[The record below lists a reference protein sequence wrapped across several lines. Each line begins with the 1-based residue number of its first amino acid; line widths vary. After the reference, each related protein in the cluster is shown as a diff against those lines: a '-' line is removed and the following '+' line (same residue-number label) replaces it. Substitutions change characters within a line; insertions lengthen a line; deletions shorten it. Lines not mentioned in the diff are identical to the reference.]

1 MQTAHPESSTSV
13 TPLLRLRGVSKAYD
27 RVIAVQ
33 PLDLDIY
40 PRDFVAMLGPS
51 GCGKTTLLRM
61 IGGFIAPSSG
71 RIEIAG
77 VDVTP
82 LGPEKRPTNM
92 VFQGYGLFPHMNVV
106 QNVGYGLRLLR
117 LPKGEID
124 ARVDE
129 TIKLVQLSE
138 LAQRGIDELSGGQA
152 QRVALARALIMRPKV
167 LLLDEPLAALDLK
180 LRHAMQEELRRIH
193 HEIGGTFVFVTH
205 DQGEALALANRIA
218 VMREGRLEQVGTAQ
232 DIYATPQT
240 RFVSTFIG
248 EANLL
253 PGRRGGGMI
262 RLAAGPQFADA
273 GADGDVF
280 IVVRPENLRVVDG
293 QEKVDMSIAGEIRD
307 LVYLGS
313 HLRYRVV
320 VPGHDDMIV
329 HVDPDDA
336 ANQNVG
342 DTIRVGWRQKHQRIV
357 SA

>member
-1 MQTAHPESSTSV
+1 MPTAHETGVPPA
-13 TPLLRLRGVSKAYD
+13 PLLRLRGVSKAYD
-27 RVIAVQ
+27 RVVAVQ

-61 IGGFIAPSSG
+61 IGGFIAPTSG
-71 RIEIAG
+71 TIEIAG

-82 LGPEKRPTNM
+82 LGPERRPTNM
-92 VFQGYGLFPHMNVV
+92 VFQGYGLFPHMNVL
-106 QNVGYGLRLLR
+106 QNVGYGLRLLK
-117 LPKGEID
+117 LPKSEID

-129 TIKLVQLSE
+129 TIRLVQLTE
-138 LAQRGIDELSGGQA
+138 LAQRGTEELSGGQQ

-232 DIYATPQT
+232 DIYASPST

-253 PGRRGGGMI
+253 PGRRSSGTVK
-262 RLAAGPQFADA
+262 LAAGPQFADT
-273 GADGDVF
+273 GQDGDIF
-280 IVVRPENLRVVDG
+280 IVVRPENLHVADAAT
-293 QEKVDMSIAGEIRD
+293 KMDMSVTGEIRD

-313 HLRYRVV
+313 HLRYRVAL
-320 VPGHDDMIV
+320 PGHDDMIV
-329 HVDPDDA
+329 HVDPDDGV
-336 ANQNVG
+336 NQSIG
-342 DTIRVGWRQKHQRIV
+342 ETIRIGWQQKHQRIV